1 MTFNVQDRSANPVSL
16 KTTADGSGNLSGST
30 VLTDAAGTIQ
40 ANIAAVAAAANTA
53 LPNTGAPNIL
63 LAGASPLLLNAAGNW
78 DAVQKGGGDVMSMRG
93 RQAAQLGT
101 YYTATSTTTVSA
113 ASTSATIS
121 VAATAGFKVG
131 GVCTLEPNAAHQEF
145 AEITAVSTNSSVTL
159 AFPSGGALFTH
170 TANYAI
176 ATFAAT
182 MQREAPGRAGALL
195 VSSDGTKPTYRSGG
209 TGLTLYSIAAAVLVE
224 IQGSAT
230 FTVRVKKITLW
241 GQAGT
246 KYFTELQLLRS
257 TGLSGSGTPVAA
269 NLGQHDGNDA
279 AATAV
284 VNSYAAAATYGA
296 GHAVIGALPL
306 SIAAPASG
314 VQGVIPAVWDFSRNQ
329 DKALIVRGTGDV
341 IQVYNTITGLG
352 SGTFGFEVE
361 WEEDNS

>member
-53 LPNTGAPNIL
+53 LPNTGAPNEVL
-63 LAGASPLLLNAAGNW
+63 VGASPLMLNAAGNW
-78 DAVQKGGGDVMSMRG
+78 DALQKGGGDVMSMRG

-121 VAATAGFKVG
+121 VAATAGFLVG
-131 GVCTLEPNAAHQEF
+131 GVCTLEPGAAHQEF
-145 AEITAVSTNSSVTL
+145 AEITAVSTNSSITL

-176 ATFAAT
+176 ASFAAT

-195 VSSDGTKPTYRSGG
+195 VSSDGTKPVYRSGAVAQ
-209 TGLTLYSIAAAVLVE
+209 TLYSTAAAVLVE
-224 IQGSAT
+224 IQGSST
-230 FTVRVKKITLW
+230 MTVRVKKITLW
-241 GQAGT
+241 AQAGT
-246 KYFTELQLLRS
+246 KFYGELTLLRC
-257 TGLSGSGTPVAA
+257 TGVSAGTQVVAA
-269 NLGQHDGNDA
+269 IGKHDKNDA

-284 VNSYAAAATYGA
+284 INNYTAAAAAGA
-296 GHAVIGALPL
+296 GNAVIGAKVLPTVPP
-306 SIAAPASG
+306 AAG
-314 VQGVIPAVWDFSRNQ
+314 VQIQVTQWDFSQNQ

-341 IQVYNTITGLG
+341 IEVFNNTTGLG
-352 SGTFGFEVE
+352 TATYGFEVE